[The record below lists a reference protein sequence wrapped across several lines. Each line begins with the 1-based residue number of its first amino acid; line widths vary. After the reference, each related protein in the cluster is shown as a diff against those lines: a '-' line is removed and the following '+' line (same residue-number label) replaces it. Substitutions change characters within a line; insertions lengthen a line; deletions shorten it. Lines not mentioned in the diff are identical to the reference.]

1 MSASSSELLQRAYEL
16 VEAGQPAEARA
27 ILEPLLEAEPRNAD
41 AWWIYSYA
49 VEDPDTARN
58 ALKNVLSI
66 DPDYPDAA
74 ALLSDLNA
82 QLPEPAEGEQQE
94 AATAVVPAAAVTAV
108 AADHLTEKA
117 ADTPDAAL
125 ILDEPDFLPPTP
137 TAVPDIASTD
147 LKKDRR
153 GNGLL
158 WAALIAAMLLVA
170 VVWLLRRGGPETAT
184 VRMPTLDA
192 TGQALSSV
200 DVTADVTIDANAT
213 EIVVIPTGSSA
224 EITDEGGGSTGPAAT
239 LVVETPAATAEG
251 AVSGTQVIL
260 AVTPILSEIDMTS
273 TAIGMAVGPDA
284 SAVPTEMTALETEV
298 AQPPTITDVT
308 DEATVAS
315 DVTEPPTTQ
324 ANPETEVAEATPDT
338 STGGPEP
345 LELTATALIIEATST
360 AAGTPG
366 PQATEVAALPTEAGV
381 DPIALTAT
389 SIIEGATQTAGVETG
404 PLLTATADIDAATQA
419 VTSDEILLLTATAII
434 VDATSTADAMIATG
448 SGQMAPD
455 ATAQPVDSTPT
466 AEAFGP
472 ESTQEG
478 VGGGAEITP
487 DGTGGDP
494 LEILVS
500 TLEGAGLGTVQLQ
513 ELQTELGSALITSVC
528 AEEGPSLRTVL
539 PIVMDASASQS
550 GLLEDRFVA
559 VGARIVSCADPAR
572 TLRLIVVER
581 TFAEAFSAGGLTQA
595 EFEAAWRSI

>member
-49 VEDPDTARN
+49 VEDPATARN

-66 DPDYPDAA
+66 DPDYPDAT
-74 ALLSDLNA
+74 ALLADLNA

-94 AATAVVPAAAVTAV
+94 AATAVVPATAVTAV

-117 ADTPDAAL
+117 ADIPDAAP

-184 VRMPTLDA
+184 VSMPTQDA
-192 TGQALSSV
+192 TGQALSAV
-200 DVTADVTIDANAT
+200 DVTADVTMDANAT
-213 EIVVIPTGSSA
+213 EIVVIPTESSA
-224 EITDEGGGSTGPAAT
+224 EVTDEGGGSTGTVAT
-239 LVVETPAATAEG
+239 LVLETPAATTEG

-298 AQPPTITDVT
+298 AQPPTAEVM

-315 DVTEPPTTQ
+315 DVTEPPPTQ
-324 ANPETEVAEATPDT
+324 ANPETEVAEATTDT
-338 STGGPEP
+338 STGW
-345 LELTATALIIEATST
+345 AR
-360 AAGTPG
+360 AA
-366 PQATEVAALPTEAGV
+366 
-381 DPIALTAT
+381 
-389 SIIEGATQTAGVETG
+389 
-404 PLLTATADIDAATQA
+404 
-419 VTSDEILLLTATAII
+419 
-434 VDATSTADAMIATG
+434 
-448 SGQMAPD
+448 
-455 ATAQPVDSTPT
+455 
-466 AEAFGP
+466 
-472 ESTQEG
+472 
-478 VGGGAEITP
+478 
-487 DGTGGDP
+487 
-494 LEILVS
+494 
-500 TLEGAGLGTVQLQ
+500 
-513 ELQTELGSALITSVC
+513 
-528 AEEGPSLRTVL
+528 
-539 PIVMDASASQS
+539 
-550 GLLEDRFVA
+550 
-559 VGARIVSCADPAR
+559 
-572 TLRLIVVER
+572 
-581 TFAEAFSAGGLTQA
+581 
-595 EFEAAWRSI
+595 